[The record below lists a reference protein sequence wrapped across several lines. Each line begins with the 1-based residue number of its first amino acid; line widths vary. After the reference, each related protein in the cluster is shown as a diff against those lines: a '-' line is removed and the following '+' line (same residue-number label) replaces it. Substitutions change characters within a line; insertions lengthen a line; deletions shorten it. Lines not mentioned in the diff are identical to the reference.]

1 VSETPLSSTKIH
13 IDKTRR
19 EQTMKWMSML
29 GAGATVVACALSYAA
44 SAETPKQGGSM
55 VVSYKEDI
63 TTLDPA
69 IGYDWQNPSMM
80 QALFDGL
87 MDYEPGTTTLTPD
100 LAESY
105 NVSPDGL
112 SYTFN
117 LRKGVTF
124 HNGRELTSAD
134 VKYTLER
141 LANPST
147 QSPGQ
152 SYFSQIV
159 GFDDFV
165 AGNSTELTGVKTP
178 DPYTVVVEMSHPT
191 AYFLNVLA
199 MHFGSIVPKEEVEK
213 WGEDFGHHPVGT
225 GAFKLTEWTLGQRIV
240 FERNAEYFKP
250 GVPYLDKI
258 VFEIGQEP
266 NIALLRL
273 LNGEIDIA
281 GDGIAPAQYVE
292 VTTGA
297 ETKDLVVISDQLQT
311 GYLTLNVTEPPFDN
325 LLVRQAV
332 NMAINKDRIVQI
344 VNNRPTPANQ
354 PLPPLMPGYDS
365 GYQGYAFD
373 PEKAKALL
381 VEAGYPDGFKT
392 ELYAMNVDPNP
403 RIAQAIQQD
412 LAVIGIE
419 AELQSLSQGVVI
431 ETGGQGEAPMLWSGG
446 MAWIADF
453 PDPSGFYWP
462 ILSCGATAP
471 GGWNWA
477 KYCNEA
483 LDARGVEADAMVD
496 PAQAAE
502 RVEKWRGI
510 YLDVMNEL
518 PWVPIFNDKGVLI
531 HSDRIGGDDVFF
543 VSPVHIPIWYDYLY
557 AKDAQ

>member
-1 VSETPLSSTKIH
+1 MRHALK
-13 IDKTRR
+13 
-19 EQTMKWMSML
+19 L
-29 GAGATVVACALSYAA
+29 GVAAA
-44 SAETPKQGGSM
+44 FAACTLGSAAWADAPKQGGTM

-100 LAESY
+100 LAESFEI
-105 NVSPDGL
+105 SADGL
-112 SYTFN
+112 TYTFN

-124 HNGRELTSAD
+124 HNGREFTSAD

-141 LANPST
+141 LANPAT

-152 SYFSQIV
+152 SYFSQIA

-165 AGNSTELTGVKTP
+165 SGAADEMIGVSTP
-178 DPYTVVVEMSHPT
+178 DPYTVVIQMSNPT

-199 MHFGSIVPKEEVEK
+199 MHFGSIVPQEEVEK

-225 GAFKLTEWTLGQRIV
+225 GAFMMTEWTLGQRIV
-240 FERNAEYFKP
+240 FQRNPNYFKP
-250 GVPYLDKI
+250 GVPYLDEI

-281 GDGIAPAQYVE
+281 GDGIPPAQYVE

-297 ETKDLVVISDQLQT
+297 DTSNLVVISDQLQT
-311 GYLTLNVTEPPFDN
+311 GYLTLNVTQPPFDN
-325 LLVRQAV
+325 VLVRQAV

-354 PLPPLMPGYDS
+354 PLPPLMPGYDPN
-365 GYQGYAFD
+365 YAGIAYD
-373 PEKAKALL
+373 PAGAKALL
-381 VEAGYPDGFKT
+381 AEAGYPDGFTT

-412 LAVIGIE
+412 LAEIGIQ

-431 ETGGQGEAPMLWSGG
+431 EAGGAGTAPMLWSGG
-446 MAWIADF
+446 MAWISDF

-477 KYCNEA
+477 KYCNEE
-483 LDARGVEADAMVD
+483 LDARGVAADAMVD
-496 PAQAAE
+496 PAQAAD
-502 RVEKWRGI
+502 RTAAWSGI
-510 YLDVMNEL
+510 YQDVMKDL

-531 HSDRIGGDDVFF
+531 HSDRIGGDANFF

>member
-1 VSETPLSSTKIH
+1 MRHALK
-13 IDKTRR
+13 
-19 EQTMKWMSML
+19 L
-29 GAGATVVACALSYAA
+29 GVVAALAA
-44 SAETPKQGGSM
+44 CTLGSAAWAEMPKQGGTM

-100 LAESY
+100 LAESF
-105 NVSPDGL
+105 NISADGL
-112 SYTFN
+112 TYTFN

-124 HNGRELTSAD
+124 HNGREFTSAD
-134 VKYTLER
+134 VKYTLQR
-141 LANPST
+141 LANPAT

-159 GFDDFV
+159 GFDEFV
-165 AGNSTELTGVKTP
+165 AGTADELIGVSTP
-178 DPYTVVVEMSHPT
+178 DDYTVVIQMSQPT

-199 MHFGSIVPKEEVEK
+199 MHFGSIVPQEEVEK

-225 GAFKLTEWTLGQRIV
+225 GAFMMTEWTLGQRIV
-240 FERNAEYFKP
+240 FQRNPDYFKP
-250 GVPYLDKI
+250 GVPYLDEI

-281 GDGIAPAQYVE
+281 GDGIPPAQYVD

-297 ETKDLVVISDQLQT
+297 DTSNLVVISDQLQT
-311 GYLTLNVTEPPFDN
+311 GYLTLNVTQPPFDN
-325 LLVRQAV
+325 VLVRQAV

-344 VNNRPTPANQ
+344 VNNRPTAANQ
-354 PLPPLMPGYDS
+354 PLPPLMPGYDPN
-365 GYQGYAFD
+365 YAGIAYD
-373 PEKAKALL
+373 PAGAKALL
-381 VEAGYPDGFKT
+381 AEAGFPDGFT
-392 ELYAMNVDPNP
+392 TQLYAMNVDPNP

-412 LAVIGIE
+412 LAEIGIQ

-431 ETGGQGEAPMLWSGG
+431 EAGGAGTAPMLWSGG
-446 MAWIADF
+446 MAWISDF

-477 KYCNEA
+477 KYCNEE
-483 LDARGVEADAMVD
+483 LDARGVAADAMVD

-502 RVEKWRGI
+502 RTAAWSGI
-510 YLDVMNEL
+510 YLDVMKDL

-531 HSDRIGGDDVFF
+531 HSDRIGGEPAFF

>member
-1 VSETPLSSTKIH
+1 MIMFAVG
-13 IDKTRR
+13 
-19 EQTMKWMSML
+19 L
-29 GAGATVVACALSYAA
+29 GLVAIAFGDAV

-55 VVSYKEDI
+55 TVSYKDDI

-87 MDYEPGTTTLTPD
+87 MDYLPGTTTLTPD

-105 NVSPDGL
+105 EVSPDGL
-112 SYTFN
+112 SYTFK
-117 LRKGVTF
+117 LRKGVKF
-124 HNGRELTSAD
+124 HNGRELVSND

-141 LANPST
+141 LADPAT

-152 SYFSQIV
+152 SYFSPIA

-165 AGNSTELTGVKTP
+165 AGKSAELSGVKTP
-178 DPYTVVVEMSHPT
+178 DDHTVVIEMSRAT
-191 AYFLNVLA
+191 APFLNVLA

-213 WGEDFGHHPVGT
+213 WGQDFGHHPVGS
-225 GAFKLTEWTLGQRIV
+225 GAFKLTEWTPGQRLV
-240 FERNAEYFKP
+240 FERNADYFKA

-266 NIALLRL
+266 TVALLRL
-273 LNGEIDIA
+273 QNGEIDIA
-281 GDGIAPAQYVE
+281 GDGIPPAQYLE

-297 ETKDLVVISDQLQT
+297 ATKDLAVISDQLQT
-311 GYLTLNVTEPPFDN
+311 GYLTLNVTKPPFDN

-332 NMAINKDRIVQI
+332 NMAINKDRVVRI
-344 VNNRPTPANQ
+344 VNNRAVPANQ
-354 PLPPLMPGYDS
+354 PLPPLMPGHDRSYE
-365 GYQGYAFD
+365 GYVFD
-373 PEKAKALL
+373 PDKAKALL
-381 VEAGYPDGFKT
+381 AEAGFPDGFTT
-392 ELYAMNVDPNP
+392 ELYSMNVDPNP

-412 LAVIGIE
+412 LAAIGIK
-419 AELQSLSQGVVI
+419 AELQSLSQAVVI
-431 ETGGQGEAPMLWSGG
+431 DAGGQGNAPMLWSGG
-446 MAWIADF
+446 MAWISDF

-462 ILSCGATAP
+462 ILSCGGAAS

-483 LDARGVEADAMVD
+483 LDARGAEADSMVD
-496 PAQAAE
+496 PALAAE

-510 YLDVMNEL
+510 YIDVMKDL

-531 HSDRIGGDDVFF
+531 HSSRIGGENAYF

>member
-1 VSETPLSSTKIH
+1 
-13 IDKTRR
+13 
-19 EQTMKWMSML
+19 MKWIAML
-29 GAGATVVACALSYAA
+29 GAGAMVVAGAMSGSAF
-44 SAETPKQGGSM
+44 AETPKQGGSM
-55 VVSYKEDI
+55 IVSYKEDI

-105 NVSPDGL
+105 DVSPDGL

-124 HNGRELTSAD
+124 HNGREFTSAD

-141 LANPST
+141 LANPLT

-159 GFDDFV
+159 GFEDFV
-165 AGNSTELTGVKTP
+165 AGTSTELTGVKTP
-178 DPYTVVVEMSHPT
+178 DPYTVVIEMSQPT

-199 MHFGSIVPKEEVEK
+199 MHFGSIVPQEEVEK

-225 GAFKLTEWTLGQRIV
+225 GAFKLTEWSLGRRIV
-240 FERNAEYFKP
+240 FQRNGEYFKP
-250 GVPYLDKI
+250 GVPYLDEI

-273 LNGEIDIA
+273 LNGEIDIT
-281 GDGIAPAQYVE
+281 GDGIPPAQYAE

-297 ETKDLVVISDQLQT
+297 DTKDLVVISDQLQT
-311 GYLTLNVTEPPFDN
+311 GYLTLNVTEAPFDN

-332 NMAINKDRIVQI
+332 NMAINKERIVQI
-344 VNNRPTPANQ
+344 VNNRPTAANQ
-354 PLPPLMPGYDS
+354 PLPPLMPGHDS
-365 GYQGYAFD
+365 GYEGYGFD
-373 PEKAKALL
+373 VEKAKALL

-431 ETGGQGEAPMLWSGG
+431 ETGGQGAAPMLWSGG

-462 ILSCGATAP
+462 ILSCGAAAP

-502 RVEKWRGI
+502 RIEKWSGI
-510 YLDVMNEL
+510 YLDVMKDL

-531 HSDRIGGDDVFF
+531 HSDRIGGENVYF